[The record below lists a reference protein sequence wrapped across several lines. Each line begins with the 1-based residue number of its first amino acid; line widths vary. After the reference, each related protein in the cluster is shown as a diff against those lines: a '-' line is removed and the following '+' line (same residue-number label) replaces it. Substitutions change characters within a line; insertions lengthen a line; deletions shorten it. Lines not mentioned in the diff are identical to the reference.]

1 MEQEFNIDK
10 KEAISLLRAIADAL
24 ESGKKANI
32 NVGELQFT
40 IPKDVQ
46 VGIEYES
53 ESGSTELEIEFEW
66 SDSPKGRTG
75 TFTLF
80 TGANE
85 KWYFNLKAPN
95 GEIILAS
102 EAYNSKQA
110 ANNGIESVKVNAD
123 ESNFDKR
130 ESSAGQPYFVLKAAN
145 NQIIGKSQ
153 MYKQARSRDNGIKAV
168 ISYAKNASVK
178 EEWLLNLQPWFS
190 KQTHH

>member
-10 KEAISLLRAIADAL
+10 KEAISLLRAMADTL
-24 ESGKKANI
+24 ESGKKGNI
-32 NVGELQFT
+32 TVGELEIS

-46 VGIEYES
+46 IGIEYES
-53 ESGSTELEIEFEW
+53 ESGSTEFDIEFQW
-66 SDSPKGRTG
+66 SDSPKGRPG

-102 EAYNSKQA
+102 EGYNSKQA
-110 ANNGIESVKVNAD
+110 ATNGIESVKANAK

-130 ESSAGQPYFVLKAAN
+130 ESSAGQPYFVLKATN

-168 ISYAKNASVK
+168 ISYAKDASVK
-178 EEWLLNLQPWFS
+178 EE
-190 KQTHH
+190 